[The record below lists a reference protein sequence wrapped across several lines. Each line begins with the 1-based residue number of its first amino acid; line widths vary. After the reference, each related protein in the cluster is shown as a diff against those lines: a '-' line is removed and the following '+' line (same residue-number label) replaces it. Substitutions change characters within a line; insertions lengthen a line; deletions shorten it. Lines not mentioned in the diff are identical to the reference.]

1 MYKYLVSTEIKVL
14 QDIWHRQH
22 VRAVTADSGRLT
34 ATGAA
39 HAFLSD
45 SRVVDPHVW
54 NATNFTTPK
63 FTLPA
68 I

>member
-34 ATGAA
+34 TTGAA
-39 HAFLSD
+39 HAF
-45 SRVVDPHVW
+45 
-54 NATNFTTPK
+54 
-63 FTLPA
+63 
-68 I
+68 